1 MAPPPPTAARLSSLS
16 TSILAQILELTRSTR
31 LDLPAPS
38 LTASILKNLAA
49 LRTGIDTF
57 ELGGSVGGVVEDLKA
72 QEERL
77 IELVEALGVE
87 VSRRALTPE
96 GRLVETD
103 DGAEDSDGSV
113 EPLPS
118 ATSRN

>member
-1 MAPPPPTAARLSSLS
+1 M
-16 TSILAQILELTRSTR
+16 
-31 LDLPAPS
+31 
-38 LTASILKNLAA
+38 
-49 LRTGIDTF
+49 
-57 ELGGSVGGVVEDLKA
+57 VEDLKA

-103 DGAEDSDGSV
+103 DDGEDSDGSV
-113 EPLPS
+113 ERSVLLEIGD
-118 ATSRN
+118 

>member
-1 MAPPPPTAARLSSLS
+1 MAPTAARLSSLS
-16 TSILAQILELTRSTR
+16 TNILGQILELTRTTR

-38 LTASILKNLAA
+38 LTNSILKNLAT
-49 LRTGIDTF
+49 LRTGIDAF
-57 ELGGSVGGVVEDLKA
+57 ELGGGGGTVVEDLKA

-103 DGAEDSDGSV
+103 DDAEDSDGSV
-113 EPLPS
+113 ERS
-118 ATSRN
+118 AWLKTGD